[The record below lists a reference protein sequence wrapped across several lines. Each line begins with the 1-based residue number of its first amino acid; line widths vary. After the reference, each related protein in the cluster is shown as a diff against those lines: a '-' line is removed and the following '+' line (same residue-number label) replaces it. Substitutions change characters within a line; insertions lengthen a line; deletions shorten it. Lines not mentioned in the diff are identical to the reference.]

1 MRIWTRIKH
10 HPKTALVVLT
20 YVAFIALGM
29 PDGLLGIAWPSI
41 RAGFCIPLDAI
52 GLLLAAT
59 VTGYLTT
66 SFLSGPLTAR
76 LGIGN
81 LLAASCAITGGGLIG
96 YTLVPAWWMMVVLG
110 VAAGLGAGAID
121 AGLNTYAAAHFG
133 EGLMQWLHASWGV
146 GVTLGSALMTLAVS
160 ALDSWRVGYCVVG
173 AFQLALA
180 ACFVLIRPVWNRKE
194 PPGPG
199 EHSKSLTEYRTPLG
213 ATLRRS
219 RVWLSILLFLLYA
232 GSEASLGTW
241 AYTLL
246 VESRGTHPWM
256 AGLWTGSYWATFTVG
271 RGVAGLYA
279 RRLGVDFL
287 MRASLMAAMSGAV
300 LLWWN
305 PAKVTNLVA
314 VAVIGFAIAPIFPAL
329 ISGTAQRVGVRHAAN
344 TIGVQVAAASLGM
357 AFIPGLVGVLAGR
370 ISLEVVP
377 VCLVVLLVALS
388 GFYTLAVK
396 VGVRS

>member
-1 MRIWTRIKH
+1 
-10 HPKTALVVLT
+10 
-20 YVAFIALGM
+20 
-29 PDGLLGIAWPSI
+29 
-41 RAGFCIPLDAI
+41 
-52 GLLLAAT
+52 
-59 VTGYLTT
+59 
-66 SFLSGPLTAR
+66 
-76 LGIGN
+76 
-81 LLAASCAITGGGLIG
+81 
-96 YTLVPAWWMMVVLG
+96 
-110 VAAGLGAGAID
+110 
-121 AGLNTYAAAHFG
+121 
-133 EGLMQWLHASWGV
+133 
-146 GVTLGSALMTLAVS
+146 
-160 ALDSWRVGYCVVG
+160 
-173 AFQLALA
+173 
-180 ACFVLIRPVWNRKE
+180 
-194 PPGPG
+194 
-199 EHSKSLTEYRTPLG
+199 
-213 ATLRRS
+213 
-219 RVWLSILLFLLYA
+219 
-232 GSEASLGTW
+232 
-241 AYTLL
+241 
-246 VESRGTHPWM
+246 
-256 AGLWTGSYWATFTVG
+256 
-271 RGVAGLYA
+271 VAGLYA